1 MGYRYLGRV
10 TPMKKSNK
18 ALIESLKT
26 ILSSDDELKKDRV
39 KMLID
44 IGFFG
49 LNEKEKESLFN
60 PKPTKRKNAN
70 GTKEEIDREA

>member
-1 MGYRYLGRV
+1 MIRINSG
-10 TPMKKSNK
+10 MKKSNK

>member
-1 MGYRYLGRV
+1 
-10 TPMKKSNK
+10 MKKSDK

-26 ILSSDDELKKDRV
+26 ILSSDDELKKDKV

-60 PKPTKRKNAN
+60 PKPTKRKSAN

>member
-1 MGYRYLGRV
+1 
-10 TPMKKSNK
+10 MKKSNK

-26 ILSSDDELKKDRV
+26 ILSSNDELKKDRV

-60 PKPTKRKNAN
+60 PKPTKRKKAN
-70 GTKEEIDREA
+70 GTKEELDREA

>member
-1 MGYRYLGRV
+1 
-10 TPMKKSNK
+10 
-18 ALIESLKT
+18 
-26 ILSSDDELKKDRV
+26 
-39 KMLID
+39 MLID